1 MAKNTSYIFSTLAN
15 DQTYQ
20 NWQSGEGGVPQPAHK
35 VFVKGGAGVAND
47 RLVTPLGVA
56 TEVSDLDLAELEKNS
71 VFVLHRKNGFIT
83 IRSKSADPEKV
94 AADMNR
100 ADKSA
105 PLTPANVLDHAPEG
119 MAVATNG

>member
-1 MAKNTSYIFSTLAN
+1 MARNYIFSTLAN

-20 NWQSGEGGVPQPAHK
+20 NWVAGDGGIPQPTHK
-35 VFVKGGAGVAND
+35 VFIKGGAGVAND
-47 RLVTPLGVA
+47 RLVTPFGVA
-56 TEVSDLDLAELEKNS
+56 TEVNDEDMAELSKNH
-71 VFVLHRKNGFIT
+71 VFNQHLKGGFIT
-83 IRSKSADPEKV
+83 VRAKQADVEKV

>member
-1 MAKNTSYIFSTLAN
+1 MSRNYIFSTLAN

-20 NWQSGEGGVPQPAHK
+20 NWVAGDGGIPLPTHK

-47 RLVTPLGVA
+47 RLVTPLGVS
-56 TEVSDLDLAELEKNS
+56 TEVTDTDLAELEKNV
-71 VFVLHRKNGFIT
+71 VFQQHVKGGFVVV
-83 IRSKSADPEKV
+83 RSKSADAEKV
-94 AADMNR
+94 ASDMNR

-105 PLTPANVLDHAPEG
+105 PLTPANILDQAPEG